1 MAEIID
7 NVKVGQFIKGLLKE
21 KHMTQD
27 QLAETLHIT
36 KAAVS
41 QNLNGKSA
49 FDIQNLVK
57 IAELFHLSLDDLIAG
72 RKPKDLIDIDSEY
85 VRMMKRGLKDFQT
98 YDPSQLNI
106 AHPDVY
112 GRVLM
117 DYLLAEEADA
127 WITYMVEKK
136 IPFALPE
143 HVRYRPLVQRVV
155 LYVLQKQLTSPLPLI
170 QAYVK
175 HFGMFDFNE
184 DADRQLFFALLNHKE
199 GVALFSS
206 LWTEKETTTVQRSL
220 FFIPFQ
226 TKASNYWMDRDKM
239 LRHVME
245 FHLLHLWTWLV
256 ENVLIQRAFYQLE
269 PLLKRLVQ
277 FGFIEGLVRFVSAM
291 PVYERSETFLSYD
304 VMDAMVFLAQK
315 KYVKVMID
323 AIQKNLVY
331 DLQNLWNRLIPID
344 DDDLLHQLVD
354 AYPQKISPKKSIKAL
369 IEHQRFGFIDAHVA
383 WFGQDNLSYGLD
395 AISLEKADAKTLH
408 HLIDLGAQFKAEYAN
423 RFTAEK
429 MNRLLA
435 RPKKGN

>member
-85 VRMMKRGLKDFQT
+85 VRMMKRGLKDFQA

-117 DYLLAEEADA
+117 DYLLAEEADP

-170 QAYVK
+170 QAYVV
-175 HFGMFDFNE
+175 HFGMFDFTE
-184 DADRQLFFALLNHKE
+184 DADRQLFFALLNRKE
-199 GVALFSS
+199 GVPLLAS
-206 LWTEKETTTVQRSL
+206 LWHEKETTTVQRSI

-226 TKASNYWMDRDKM
+226 TKVSTYWMNRDLI

-245 FHLLHLWTWLV
+245 FHLVHLWTWLV
-256 ENVLIQRAFYQLE
+256 KNALIQRAFYQLE
-269 PLLKRLVQ
+269 PILKRLVQ
-277 FGFIEGLVRFVSAM
+277 FGFIDGLVILVQSM
-291 PVYERSETFLSYD
+291 PSYDRNETFLSYD

-315 KYVKVMID
+315 KHVQVMVD
-323 AIQKNLVY
+323 AIQKNLVF
-331 DLQNLWNRLIPID
+331 DLQSLWNRLIPLG
-344 DDDLLHQLVD
+344 DDDLLTQLMD

-369 IEHQRFGFIDAHVA
+369 IENQRFGFIETHVT
-383 WFGQDNLSYGLD
+383 WFGNDVLSYGLD
-395 AISLEKADAKTLH
+395 AISLDKADAKTLH
-408 HLIDLGAQFKAEYAN
+408 HLIDLGAKFKAEYAN

-429 MNRLLA
+429 MNRLLTK
-435 RPKKGN
+435 PKKGN